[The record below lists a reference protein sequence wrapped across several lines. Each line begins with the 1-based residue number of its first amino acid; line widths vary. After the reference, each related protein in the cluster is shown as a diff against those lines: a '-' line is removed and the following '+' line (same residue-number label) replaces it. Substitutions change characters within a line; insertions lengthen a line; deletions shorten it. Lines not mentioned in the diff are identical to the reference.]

1 MFASSPPAATGGMPP
16 AFRRMPL
23 GRRADARENGFL
35 DTLFRR
41 AIMIF
46 TPVILIHL
54 ATAIASV
61 AVGGAMFLMKKG
73 TVQHRLSGRLWV
85 VLMAVTALV
94 SFAIQS
100 RGHFSWIHLLS
111 LVVLFM
117 LVRAVLA
124 VRRRNIRLHQR
135 LVIGTYTGLLIA
147 GMFALAPWRR
157 LGHLVWHA
165 ASLA

>member
-1 MFASSPPAATGGMPP
+1 MMRSSALDATGGTLP

-23 GRRADARENGFL
+23 GVRAGAPENGCI
-35 DTLFRR
+35 DTFFWR

-61 AVGGAMFLMKKG
+61 AVGAAMFFMKKG
-73 TVQHRLSGRLWV
+73 TAQHRLSGRVWV

-111 LVVLFM
+111 VVVLYM
-117 LVRAVLA
+117 LVRAVWA
-124 VRRRNIRLHQR
+124 VRNRNIRLHQR
-135 LVIGTYTGLLIA
+135 LVIGTYMGLVIA

-157 LGHLVWHA
+157 LGYMVWHA
-165 ASLA
+165 ASLV

>member
-1 MFASSPPAATGGMPP
+1 MMPSSALDAVGGMPP
-16 AFRRMPL
+16 AFRRMSL
-23 GRRADARENGFL
+23 GRHAAAPENGCI
-35 DTLFRR
+35 DTFFWR

-61 AVGGAMFLMKKG
+61 LVGAAMFLMKKG
-73 TVQHRLSGRLWV
+73 TVQHKLSGRVWV

-100 RGHFSWIHLLS
+100 RGRFSWIHLLS
-111 LVVLFM
+111 VVVLFM
-117 LVRAVLA
+117 LVRAVWA
-124 VRRRNIRLHQR
+124 VRNRNIRLHQR
-135 LVIGTYTGLLIA
+135 LVIGTYTGLVIA

-157 LGHLVWHA
+157 LGYMVWHA
-165 ASLA
+165 ASLV